1 MKGFPTR
8 TPADLEDRPSRQQ
21 WMIDELWGEQAVGI
35 VGGEPKCGK
44 SFLALDLAVAV
55 AAGVPCL
62 RHFPA
67 KQPGAVLL
75 FAAADAGHIV
85 RSRLQGIAQAAGAAF
100 DTLDIA
106 IIDVPILRL
115 DHRDDRQRLV
125 ETVQRIKPRL
135 LILDPLVRLHGVD
148 ENAVAE
154 IAPILGFLRD
164 LQRRFESAVVLVHHA
179 RKSAAARPGQ
189 ALRGSSELH
198 AWGDS
203 NLYLRRRNR
212 QILMTVEHRAA
223 PGLDNIEIELADDGK
238 GPALRLRQE
247 TPGDVEPETPE
258 RRILQVIADAE
269 GPLSQRQIRQ
279 RAATRPATV
288 SGALHKLIG
297 EQRIERASKGG
308 YRIAGGQALPKTVTS
323 SNPQGATV
331 TVTGNTQPDLPFQ
344 AAP

>member
-1 MKGFPTR
+1 MNGFPTQ
-8 TPADLEDRPSRQQ
+8 TPADLEDRPRQQ
-21 WMIDELWGEQAVGI
+21 QWLIDSLWGEQAVGI

-75 FAAADAGHIV
+75 FAAEDAGHIV
-85 RSRLQGIAQAAGAAF
+85 RSRLQGITQAAGAAF

-223 PGLDNIEIELADDGK
+223 AGLDNIEIELADDGK

-308 YRIAGGQALPKTVTS
+308 YRIAGGQALPETVTS

>member
-1 MKGFPTR
+1 MNGFPTLA
-8 TPADLEDRPSRQQ
+8 PADLEERPRRQQ
-21 WMIDELWGEQAVGI
+21 WLVDGLWGEQAVGI

-62 RHFPA
+62 RRFPA
-67 KQPGAVLL
+67 EQPGPVLL
-75 FAAADAGHIV
+75 FCAEDAGHIV
-85 RSRLQGIAQAAGAAF
+85 RSRLQGIAQAAGSAF

-106 IIDVPILRL
+106 IIDTPILRL
-115 DHRDDRQRLV
+115 DHRNDRQRLV
-125 ETVQRIKPRL
+125 ETVQRIEPRL
-135 LILDPLVRLHGVD
+135 VVLDPLVRLHGVD

-164 LQRRFESAVVLVHHA
+164 LQRRFGTAVVLVHHA

-223 PGLDNIEIELADDGK
+223 PGLNDIEIELADDGK

-247 TPGDVEPETPE
+247 APDNVEPETPE

-288 SGALHKLIG
+288 ADALHKLIG
-297 EQRIERASKGG
+297 EQRVERVPKEG
-308 YRIAGGQALPKTVTS
+308 YRIAAAKGTTTPAAGTCYRKPLPPPT
-323 SNPQGATV
+323 PRAQR
-331 TVTGNTQPDLPFQ
+331 
-344 AAP
+344 

>member
-1 MKGFPTR
+1 MNGFPTQ
-8 TPADLEDRPSRQQ
+8 TPADLEDRPRQQ
-21 WMIDELWGEQAVGI
+21 QWLIDSLWGEQAVGI

-75 FAAADAGHIV
+75 FAAEDAGHIV

-223 PGLDNIEIELADDGK
+223 AGLDNIEIELADDGK